1 MLVLLD
7 SVADFK
13 RLMSLDI
20 IETFSLIECNAIQ
33 YHLRAAIY
41 QLKLYVLKILAHK
54 LARTKVIH
62 IFCREY
68 GLLISRTKGVEPAQV
83 AHKLRS
89 NLIKIKFTIEIN

>member
-13 RLMSLDI
+13 WLVRLDI
-20 IETFSLIECNAIQ
+20 IKTFSLIECNTIK

-62 IFCREY
+62 IFGGEY
-68 GLLISRTKGVEPAQV
+68 RLLVSGAKGVEPAQIT
-83 AHKLRS
+83 HKLRS
-89 NLIKIKFTIEIN
+89 NLIKIKFTID